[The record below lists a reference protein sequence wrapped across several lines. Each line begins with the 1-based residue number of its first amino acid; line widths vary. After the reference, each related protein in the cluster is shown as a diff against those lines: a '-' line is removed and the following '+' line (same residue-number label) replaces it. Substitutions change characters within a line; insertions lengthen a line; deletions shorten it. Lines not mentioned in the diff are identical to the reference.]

1 MRAVPRLPALIAAAA
16 LAACAHAPAD
26 GPGAVVPVAGR
37 PPAASTAPAPP
48 TEYFP
53 LAVGNSWTWVDR
65 SPSGAPGSAPRR
77 TVTIVSRDAEG
88 YYLDDAKGALRV
100 SQGCIQDRVRS
111 LLCTPATLD
120 RTWVSV
126 LSETSTERY
135 RITATGVT
143 AQTPAGTFEGCIVVQ
158 ARTRAGDGAE
168 IVLETTY
175 APGVGPVRIETF
187 AEVGGKRIP
196 QVRAEL
202 AAYRNEGMRR

>member
-1 MRAVPRLPALIAAAA
+1 MRAVLRFAALLAAA
-16 LAACAHAPAD
+16 LAGCAHAPAD
-26 GPGAVVPVAGR
+26 AGPPIVPLEGR
-37 PPAASTAPAPP
+37 PGMTTPAPSPP

-65 SPSGAPGSAPRR
+65 SPSGAPGPAPRR
-77 TVTIVSRDAEG
+77 TVTIVSRDAQG

-120 RTWVSV
+120 RTWTSV

-143 AQTPAGTFEGCIVVQ
+143 VEVPAGTFAGCIVVQ
-158 ARTRAGDGAE
+158 ARTRAGEGAE
-168 IVLETTY
+168 VVLETTY